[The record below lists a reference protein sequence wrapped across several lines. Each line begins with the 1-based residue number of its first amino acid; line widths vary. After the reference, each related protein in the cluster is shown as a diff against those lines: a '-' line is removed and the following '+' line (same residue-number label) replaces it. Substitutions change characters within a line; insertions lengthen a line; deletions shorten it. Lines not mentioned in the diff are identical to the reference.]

1 MTGLLPVSGAALS
14 ADARLLSSI
23 RAVGARR
30 GVDVDYT
37 DDAATAEMLARHRR
51 TLSAAEHGPLMWL
64 GSLALVAAI
73 VWPFLGHTVPAF
85 EGRPELAFGP
95 AGPLLVVAVTSLV
108 VVRRRWKRE
117 LLHPRLAGYREVLGL
132 ARAHGVPVTH
142 VPGWLVGRSMSGDRE
157 TVPVPAYAEVEP
169 LPAGPGPGPGAGPGP
184 ASGEEAEATEATE
197 VTEEATEE
205 AAEGAAKGAT
215 EGVAPAAPPAVPA
228 KPASVESY
236 EAMADEGGWHD
247 EAGCL
252 LLFVGIGGVAW
263 AVSEGNALGHLAA
276 VLAVPLAIT
285 TWLAGARQGRERQ
298 RLREAAVAYVQALSA
313 AQSAGASIPELS
325 PVLRKLL
332 EEEAEKVPG

>member
-23 RAVGARR
+23 RDVGARR
-30 GVDVDYT
+30 GVDFDYT
-37 DDAATAEMLARHRR
+37 DDTATAEMLARHRR

-64 GSLALVAAI
+64 GSLTLVAAI
-73 VWPFLGHTVPAF
+73 VWPFLGPTVPDF

-95 AGPLLVVAVTSLV
+95 AGPLLVVAVASLV

-169 LPAGPGPGPGAGPGP
+169 LPAGPGPGPVSGEETTAPEE
-184 ASGEEAEATEATE
+184 GEEAE
-197 VTEEATEE
+197 E
-205 AAEGAAKGAT
+205 AAKESA
-215 EGVAPAAPPAVPA
+215 EGVAPTTSPAIPA

-252 LLFVGIGGVAW
+252 LLFVGIGSVAW
-263 AVSEGNALGHLAA
+263 AVAEGNALGHLAA

-313 AQSAGASIPELS
+313 AQSAGANIPELS

-332 EEEAEKVPG
+332 EEEAEKVRG

>member
-23 RAVGARR
+23 RDVGARR
-30 GVDVDYT
+30 GVDLDYT

-157 TVPVPAYAEVEP
+157 TVPIPAYAGVEP
-169 LPAGPGPGPGAGPGP
+169 LPAGSGPEP
-184 ASGEEAEATEATE
+184 ASGEATEATE
-197 VTEEATEE
+197 
-205 AAEGAAKGAT
+205 
-215 EGVAPAAPPAVPA
+215 GVASAAPPAVPA
-228 KPASVESY
+228 KPASVETY

-313 AQSAGASIPELS
+313 AQSAGASVPELS

-332 EEEAEKVPG
+332 EEEAEKAWG

>member
-23 RAVGARR
+23 RDVGARR
-30 GVDVDYT
+30 GVDLDYT
-37 DDAATAEMLARHRR
+37 DDATTTEMLARHRR

-157 TVPVPAYAEVEP
+157 TVPIPAYAEVEP
-169 LPAGPGPGPGAGPGP
+169 LPAGSGP
-184 ASGEEAEATEATE
+184 GEEAEETKE
-197 VTEEATEE
+197 TEE
-205 AAEGAAKGAT
+205 AAGKAT

-228 KPASVESY
+228 KPASVELY

-313 AQSAGASIPELS
+313 AQSAGASVPELS

-332 EEEAEKVPG
+332 EEEAEKARG

>member
-23 RAVGARR
+23 RDVGARR
-30 GVDVDYT
+30 GVDLDYT
-37 DDAATAEMLARHRR
+37 DDAATTEMLARHRR

-157 TVPVPAYAEVEP
+157 TVPIPAYAGVEP
-169 LPAGPGPGPGAGPGP
+169 LPAGSGP
-184 ASGEEAEATEATE
+184 ASGEAT
-197 VTEEATEE
+197 EATEE
-205 AAEGAAKGAT
+205 AAEGAT
-215 EGVAPAAPPAVPA
+215 EGVAPVAPPAVPA

-313 AQSAGASIPELS
+313 AQSAGASVPELS

-332 EEEAEKVPG
+332 EEEAEKARG

>member
-23 RAVGARR
+23 RDVGARQ
-30 GVDVDYT
+30 GVDFDYT

-85 EGRPELAFGP
+85 GGRPELAFGP

-157 TVPVPAYAEVEP
+157 TVPIPAYAEVEP
-169 LPAGPGPGPGAGPGP
+169 SPAGPGP
-184 ASGEEAEATEATE
+184 ASGEATEATE
-197 VTEEATEE
+197 EAT
-205 AAEGAAKGAT
+205 KGAT
-215 EGVAPAAPPAVPA
+215 EGVAPAAPPAIPA

-313 AQSAGASIPELS
+313 AQSAGASVPELS

-332 EEEAEKVPG
+332 EEEAEKVRG

>member
-23 RAVGARR
+23 RDVGARR

-37 DDAATAEMLARHRR
+37 DDAATTEMLARHRR

-157 TVPVPAYAEVEP
+157 TVPIPAYAGVEP
-169 LPAGPGPGPGAGPGP
+169 LPAGSGSEP
-184 ASGEEAEATEATE
+184 ASGEETEATKE
-197 VTEEATEE
+197 TDE
-205 AAEGAAKGAT
+205 AARKAT
-215 EGVAPAAPPAVPA
+215 EGVAPVAPPAVPA

-285 TWLAGARQGRERQ
+285 TWLAGSPPGPREATSPGGGGGVRTSPLRRAVGGRECPRT
-298 RLREAAVAYVQALSA
+298 L
-313 AQSAGASIPELS
+313 AGAP
-325 PVLRKLL
+325 
-332 EEEAEKVPG
+332 

>member
-23 RAVGARR
+23 RDVGARR

-37 DDAATAEMLARHRR
+37 DDAATTEMLARHRR

-157 TVPVPAYAEVEP
+157 TVPIPAYAGVEP
-169 LPAGPGPGPGAGPGP
+169 LPAGSGPEP
-184 ASGEEAEATEATE
+184 ASGEETEATKE
-197 VTEEATEE
+197 TEE
-205 AAEGAAKGAT
+205 AAKKAT
-215 EGVAPAAPPAVPA
+215 EGVAPVAPPAVPT

-313 AQSAGASIPELS
+313 AQSAGASVPELS

-332 EEEAEKVPG
+332 EEEAEKARG

>member
-23 RAVGARR
+23 RDVGARR

-51 TLSAAEHGPLMWL
+51 ALSAAEHGPLMWL

-117 LLHPRLAGYREVLGL
+117 LLHPRLTGYREVLGL

-157 TVPVPAYAEVEP
+157 TVPIPAYAEVEP
-169 LPAGPGPGPGAGPGP
+169 LPAGSGSGSEP
-184 ASGEEAEATEATE
+184 ASGE
-197 VTEEATEE
+197 
-205 AAEGAAKGAT
+205 AT
-215 EGVAPAAPPAVPA
+215 EGVAPAAPPAVPS

-263 AVSEGNALGHLAA
+263 AVTEGNALGHLAA

-313 AQSAGASIPELS
+313 AQSAGASVPELS

-332 EEEAEKVPG
+332 EEEAEKVRG

>member
-23 RAVGARR
+23 RDVGARR

-37 DDAATAEMLARHRR
+37 DDAATTEMLARHRR

-95 AGPLLVVAVTSLV
+95 AGPLLVVAVASLV

-157 TVPVPAYAEVEP
+157 TVPIPAYAGVEP
-169 LPAGPGPGPGAGPGP
+169 LPAGSGPEPT
-184 ASGEEAEATEATE
+184 SGEETEATKE
-197 VTEEATEE
+197 TDE
-205 AAEGAAKGAT
+205 AAKKAT
-215 EGVAPAAPPAVPA
+215 EGVAPVAPPAVPA

-313 AQSAGASIPELS
+313 AQSAGASVPELS

-332 EEEAEKVPG
+332 EEEAEKARG

>member
-23 RAVGARR
+23 RDVGARR

-51 TLSAAEHGPLMWL
+51 ALSAAEHGPLMWL

-117 LLHPRLAGYREVLGL
+117 LLHPRLTGYREVLGL

-157 TVPVPAYAEVEP
+157 TVPIPAYAEVEP
-169 LPAGPGPGPGAGPGP
+169 LPAGSGSGSGP
-184 ASGEEAEATEATE
+184 ASGEET
-197 VTEEATEE
+197 EATEE
-205 AAEGAAKGAT
+205 AAKGAAKGVT
-215 EGVAPAAPPAVPA
+215 EGVASAAPPAVPS

-263 AVSEGNALGHLAA
+263 AVTEGNALGHLAA

-313 AQSAGASIPELS
+313 AQSAGASVPELS

-332 EEEAEKVPG
+332 EEEAEKVRG

>member
-23 RAVGARR
+23 RDVGARR

-95 AGPLLVVAVTSLV
+95 AGPLLVVAVTSLA

-157 TVPVPAYAEVEP
+157 TVPIPAYAEVEP
-169 LPAGPGPGPGAGPGP
+169 LPAGPP
-184 ASGEEAEATEATE
+184 SGEEAEEAK
-197 VTEEATEE
+197 EAKETEE
-205 AAEGAAKGAT
+205 AAKKAT
-215 EGVAPAAPPAVPA
+215 EGVAPAAPPAVPS

-236 EAMADEGGWHD
+236 EGMADEGGWHD

-313 AQSAGASIPELS
+313 AQSAGASVPELS

-332 EEEAEKVPG
+332 EEEAEKVRG

>member
-1 MTGLLPVSGAALS
+1 VELVAVTGLLPVSGAALS
-14 ADARLLSSI
+14 ADARLLSAI
-23 RAVGARR
+23 RDVGARR
-30 GVDVDYT
+30 GVDFDYT
-37 DDAATAEMLARHRR
+37 DDAATAELLARHRR

-64 GSLALVAAI
+64 GSLALVAAV

-95 AGPLLVVAVTSLV
+95 AGPLFVVAVASLV

-142 VPGWLVGRSMSGDRE
+142 VPGWLVGRSLSGDRE
-157 TVPVPAYAEVEP
+157 TVPVPAYAEVTYAEVEP
-169 LPAGPGPGPGAGPGP
+169 LPAGPTLP
-184 ASGEEAEATEATE
+184 AEPTSGEATDKPME
-197 VTEEATEE
+197 TEE
-205 AAEGAAKGAT
+205 AARKATEGAAPT
-215 EGVAPAAPPAVPA
+215 APPAIPS
-228 KPASVESY
+228 KPAPVASY

-252 LLFVGIGGVAW
+252 LLFVGVGGVAW
-263 AVSEGNALGHLAA
+263 AFSEENPLGYLAA

-298 RLREAAVAYVQALSA
+298 RLREAAVEYVRALSA
-313 AQSAGASIPELS
+313 AQSAGAAVPELS
-325 PVLRKLL
+325 PALRKLL
-332 EEEAEKVPG
+332 EEEAEKVRG

>member
-23 RAVGARR
+23 RDVGARR

-37 DDAATAEMLARHRR
+37 DDAATTEMLARHRR

-157 TVPVPAYAEVEP
+157 TVPIPAYAGVEP
-169 LPAGPGPGPGAGPGP
+169 LPAGSGSEP
-184 ASGEEAEATEATE
+184 ASGEETEATKE
-197 VTEEATEE
+197 TDE
-205 AAEGAAKGAT
+205 AARKAT
-215 EGVAPAAPPAVPA
+215 EGVAPVAPPAVPA

-313 AQSAGASIPELS
+313 AQSAGASVPELS

-332 EEEAEKVPG
+332 EEEAEKARG

>member
-23 RAVGARR
+23 RDVGARR
-30 GVDVDYT
+30 GVDLDYT
-37 DDAATAEMLARHRR
+37 DDAATAEMLTRHRR

-157 TVPVPAYAEVEP
+157 TVPIPAYAEVEP
-169 LPAGPGPGPGAGPGP
+169 LPAGSGPEP
-184 ASGEEAEATEATE
+184 ASGEATEATE
-197 VTEEATEE
+197 
-205 AAEGAAKGAT
+205 
-215 EGVAPAAPPAVPA
+215 GVASAAPPAIPA

-313 AQSAGASIPELS
+313 AQSAGASVPELS

-332 EEEAEKVPG
+332 EEEAEKARG